1 MEKSCSFVGV
11 GGISCGTS
19 RGLREISCLFDCKE
33 DMSGQLSNC
42 HLPKSNLRES
52 EFIAI
57 RAGMFNR
64 TEDQFKMMSI
74 CPSHRHN
81 LGRFWRPLRPCQY
94 IHYIYTLPL
103 IYTTPLPFR
112 TPRIFYTSCSFIQTL
127 SFSIPSLCICRHCL
141 HIAISKLYFTN
152 CPILLYPRTTE
163 IEYLLCYSSSSRTQ
177 KRTS

>member
-11 GGISCGTS
+11 GGISCGAS

-42 HLPKSNLRES
+42 HLSKSNLRES
-52 EFIAI
+52 ELIAI

-94 IHYIYTLPL
+94 PLHSGPARKCTGRDVFNVSLSKAVFTLYGKLIQVGSRKYT
-103 IYTTPLPFR
+103 
-112 TPRIFYTSCSFIQTL
+112 
-127 SFSIPSLCICRHCL
+127 
-141 HIAISKLYFTN
+141 FT
-152 CPILLYPRTTE
+152 
-163 IEYLLCYSSSSRTQ
+163 SSSVVISTFMTRG
-177 KRTS
+177 KLEITSVSLRVCSS